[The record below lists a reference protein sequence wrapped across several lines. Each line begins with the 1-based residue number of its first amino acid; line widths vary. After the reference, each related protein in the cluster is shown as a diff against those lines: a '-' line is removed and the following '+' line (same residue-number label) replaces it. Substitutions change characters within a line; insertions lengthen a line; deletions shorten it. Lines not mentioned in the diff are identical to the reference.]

1 MSSVPPPAMEQRA
14 AFCRRGGDPGDLT
27 FALRRAIP
35 WLSRPP
41 CLYRLHTLLQCFPST
56 GVLHKSLTAS
66 RNCPEPEKRGIL
78 GHVLHNPV
86 SYCCEL
92 GMAKAFV
99 YKKLHLRFFFNVF
112 FLKVTERTARYQ
124 QKLEE
129 KQADNLRTI
138 KEKESQVK
146 AKMELRAGAV
156 TQYSKSKI
164 LEGIR
169 LPCAF
174 FN

>member
-1 MSSVPPPAMEQRA
+1 
-14 AFCRRGGDPGDLT
+14 
-27 FALRRAIP
+27 
-35 WLSRPP
+35 
-41 CLYRLHTLLQCFPST
+41 
-56 GVLHKSLTAS
+56 
-66 RNCPEPEKRGIL
+66 
-78 GHVLHNPV
+78 
-86 SYCCEL
+86 
-92 GMAKAFV
+92 
-99 YKKLHLRFFFNVF
+99 VF